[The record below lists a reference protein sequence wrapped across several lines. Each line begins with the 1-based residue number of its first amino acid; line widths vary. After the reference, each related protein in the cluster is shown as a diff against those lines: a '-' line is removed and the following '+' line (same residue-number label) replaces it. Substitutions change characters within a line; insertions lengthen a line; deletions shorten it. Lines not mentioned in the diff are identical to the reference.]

1 MRPRLVCVEDD
12 TPEITL
18 DYLAE
23 ACAARG
29 VEFVRIDAG
38 RFEFD
43 PQEGLADGDM
53 LYRAGIS
60 GRAIR
65 VEQQL
70 LHPGVATFY
79 AEPLGAFWGPINYPL
94 LFQQI
99 GLPMPRTLP
108 METAD
113 RAALERAVTWLG
125 GYPVVV
131 KVLGGSRGV
140 GVLRADGP
148 TALYALADLLL
159 ADGRTPFM
167 SAYVDPADHWRV
179 TVVGERA
186 VAAYLNPREPGDFR
200 TYGSERPEDFLAEPP
215 ADLAE
220 LALAAAQATRVE
232 LAGVDILRHE
242 SGRLYVLE
250 ANFPCYFAQAQ
261 EFGGVDV
268 AGAMVEHLM
277 GKARRR

>member
-1 MRPRLVCVEDD
+1 MRLICIEDE
-12 TPEITL
+12 TPQITL
-18 DYLAE
+18 DYLRD

-29 VEFVRIDAG
+29 IAFTPIDAG

-43 PQEGLADGDM
+43 PDEGLATGDM

-79 AEPLGAFWGPINYPL
+79 AEPLGAFWGPIHYPL
-94 LFQQI
+94 LFQQL

-108 METAD
+108 LESAD
-113 RAALERAVTWLG
+113 RDRLDRAVDWLG

-148 TALYALADLLL
+148 AALYALADLLL
-159 ADGRTPFM
+159 ADGKAPFL

-186 VAAYLNPREPGDFR
+186 VAAYLNPREAGDFR

-215 ADLAE
+215 ADLVE
-220 LALAAAQATRVE
+220 LALAATRATRVE
-232 LAGVDILRHE
+232 LAGVDILRHV
-242 SGRLYVLE
+242 SGRLYLLE

-261 EFGGVDV
+261 AFGGVDV
-268 AGAMVEHLM
+268 AGAMVDHLTA
-277 GKARRR
+277 KAARLR